1 MGGESGSQVRP
12 VLLYDAGCRGCR
24 FLARVIARVDRERA
38 LAIMPL
44 QDPDAGALLTAL
56 PERERLASWRLV
68 APDGTL
74 AGYGAGLPALLR
86 TAGRTRL
93 GRLLGLVPPSL
104 LDGAYKLLV
113 RNRGRL
119 GRLVPDGPAPR
130 RLP

>member
-1 MGGESGSQVRP
+1 MALSTARP
-12 VLLYDAGCRGCR
+12 TLLYDAGCRGCR
-24 FLARVIARVDRERA
+24 FAARVVARIDRERA

-44 QDPDAGALLTAL
+44 QDPSADALLAAL

-86 TAGRTRL
+86 AIRPTRPL
-93 GRLLGLVPPSL
+93 GRLLGLVPAGA
-104 LDGAYKLLV
+104 LDASYALIA

-119 GRLVPDGPAPR
+119 AMLVPDGPAPR
-130 RLP
+130 RL